1 MNTTTTGIIRIA
13 RSKVM
18 EHLPEMVFVLDD
30 KERIVDANAV
40 AQKWLGKPIDQIIGG
55 DPMEVFREWP
65 QLLQRFFFL
74 EYSREEVEIPGDPPR
89 IFEVIITP
97 MVNSSNKVEG
107 RIILAYDITERK
119 YLEKELQTAN
129 ESLQLQLEENERLRL
144 KLQEQATRDPLTG
157 VFNRRYFAEALD
169 KEAARAARE
178 NASFSVFILDVDHFK
193 KFNDTYGHKC
203 GDLVLQTL
211 AKYLMEHTRRSDIV
225 CRFGGEE
232 FVVLMPDA
240 PSSDAYER
248 AEIFRKQFS
257 ELVVEYEGQ
266 KMKCTFSAGVAS
278 FPQHASSGEALLGL
292 ADEALYAS
300 KAEGRN
306 RVTIYKSENS

>member
-169 KEAARAARE
+169 KEAARAERE

-193 KFNDTYGHKC
+193 KYNDANGHLK
-203 GDLVLQTL
+203 GDECLRQIAEVLMSVGRRQYDL
-211 AKYLMEHTRRSDIV
+211 AARY
-225 CRFGGEE
+225 GGEE
-232 FVVLMPDA
+232 FALILPGSTA
-240 PSSDAYER
+240 KNAAKR
-248 AEIFRKQFS
+248 AETLRKKLLALKIPHRGS
-257 ELVVEYEGQ
+257 PD
-266 KMKCTFSAGVAS
+266 KCVTVSIGVAALTPTPS
-278 FPQHASSGEALLGL
+278 TQPADLVAHA
-292 ADEALYAS
+292 DQALYDA
-300 KAEGRN
+300 KKQGRN
-306 RVTIYKSENS
+306 RVVMFKG